1 MFRVYHNP
9 TGKRGPG
16 AARNETMMAFK
27 SISRCAALLMA
38 AATLPVAGQNTGYL
52 KTSVN
57 PGRAGVFIDGKYVGP
72 SANFR
77 VDRKYAVAPGE
88 HEVRLSEP
96 RYEDFV
102 TKVNIQAGKTTK
114 LTQSLK
120 ALPPAKPP
128 FGVLRVQ
135 SPDKFA
141 AVYVNGK
148 FMGHADEF
156 SNSSQG
162 LKLNPGEYKV
172 KVVPAGGEA
181 GREES
186 VKLEADKTRI
196 VRFQK

>member
-1 MFRVYHNP
+1 MPFN
-9 TGKRGPG
+9 
-16 AARNETMMAFK
+16 
-27 SISRCAALLMA
+27 SISRFAALLMVVA
-38 AATLPVAGQNTGYL
+38 AVPAIGQQTGYL

-77 VDRKYAVAPGE
+77 IDRKYAVAPGE

-102 TKVNIQAGKTTK
+102 TKVNIQPGKTTK
-114 LTQSLK
+114 LSQTMK
-120 ALPPAKPP
+120 PLPPAKPP

-135 SPDKFA
+135 AADKFA

-148 FMGHADEF
+148 FMGHVDEF

-172 KVVPAGGEA
+172 KVIPAGSTE
-181 GREES
+181 GREEP
-186 VKLEADKTRI
+186 VKLEADKTSI

>member
-1 MFRVYHNP
+1 MQ
-9 TGKRGPG
+9 
-16 AARNETMMAFK
+16 FK
-27 SISRCAALLMA
+27 SITRVAALLMA
-38 AATLPVAGQNTGYL
+38 VATVPVVGQQNGGYL

-72 SANFR
+72 AANFR
-77 VDRKYAVAPGE
+77 VGRKYPVAAGQ

-102 TKVNIQAGKTTK
+102 TKVNIQPGKTTK
-114 LTQSLK
+114 LAQTMK
-120 ALPPAKPP
+120 ALEPAKPP
-128 FGVLRVQ
+128 FGVLRTITG
-135 SPDKFA
+135 DKFA

-162 LKLNPGEYKV
+162 LKLNPGQYKV
-172 KVVPAGGEA
+172 KVVPAGSAE
-181 GREES
+181 GREET
-186 VKLEADKTRI
+186 VKIEADKTSV